1 MNKKRYG
8 RVRQSTET
16 ACVLWDTGDAVRG
29 RLGRSVRTRVLLLTC
44 LLPATTLLYAAALPQ
59 GHSQA
64 HSTKSAPASSA
75 KAGAG
80 SAAAG
85 FAKDVLPVLQKYCVG
100 CHTGKSAQAG
110 IDLSLAK
117 DAGSVLKDRD
127 SWDRVAQNI
136 TSGHMPP
143 TGSPAPTDVQRT
155 TLVSWVQST
164 TAAADC
170 LLKDPGHVTLHR
182 LNRAEYNNTVRDLCG
197 VDISPADSF
206 PNDDVG
212 YGFDNIGDVLSISP
226 LLMEKYI
233 AVAAKV
239 AHAAFQSPD
248 EMLRPVLFDPARL
261 NYANQST
268 RAGDHA
274 VLPALNSEAGCDY
287 SFPEAADYLL
297 RAVAYQ
303 NQAGPEAAKM
313 QIRLDDKEVAVKNVT
328 SGPRDPKPY
337 EILVHV
343 PAGRHHLSVV
353 FTNPFH
359 DDSLPGSRPQRNR
372 DRRLNLKALAVVGPL
387 QGAGALSPLAKQ
399 IGSVP
404 PDAASRSA
412 AARKFLTDFVRRA
425 YRRPAANADV
435 DKLVRCVDLAQS
447 QGETFQQGI
456 EYAMTAA
463 MCSPKFLFRIE
474 TDVPGIP
481 HTVKTGIKT
490 PVRTAAKTAGKSG
503 VKTAVLKADAHK
515 YFLND
520 FALASRLSYFLW
532 STMPDEELFD
542 LAAKGSLQNPAVLA
556 AQAKRMLKDPRS
568 RALSDN
574 FAGQW
579 LQLRSLDG
587 LSPDTKRFTDF
598 DDGLRQAMKT
608 ETELFFQAIV
618 NEDRSVL
625 DFLDAHYTFL
635 NEQLAKHYGIDG
647 VQGADFRRVTLT
659 GDQRGG
665 ILTQASLLTVTS
677 NPTRTS
683 PVKRGKWVMEN
694 LLGTPLPPAPPNVPV
709 LSDDNH
715 GPLVGTLRQ
724 RMEQHRANPACA
736 GCHAR
741 MDPIGFGLENYDA
754 VGKWRIA
761 DGDTPVDPSGVLPDG
776 SKFSGPSQLRQVL
789 MRKKTLFVHCLADK
803 LMTYALG
810 RGLERTDR
818 CNLDDIVN
826 STQKDGDRF
835 SALVAAIVQSDPFRE
850 QRRDRGE

>member
-1 MNKKRYG
+1 MRNTVG
-8 RVRQSTET
+8 T
-16 ACVLWDTGDAVRG
+16 AGVPCNTQGDACG
-29 RLGRSVRTRVLLLTC
+29 TSGIKVRTRALLLTC
-44 LLPATTLLYAAALPQ
+44 LLPATTLLCAAALPP
-59 GHSQA
+59 GHS
-64 HSTKSAPASSA
+64 TGKTDKSAVKSAAPAEM
-75 KAGAG
+75 K

-85 FAKDVLPVLQKYCVG
+85 FGHDVLPVVQKYCVS
-100 CHTGKSAQAG
+100 CHTGKNASAG
-110 IDLSLAK
+110 IDLALAK
-117 DAGSVLKDRD
+117 DVNSVLKDRD
-127 SWDRVAQNI
+127 SWDRVAQNVA
-136 TSGHMPP
+136 SGHMPP
-143 TGSPAPTDVQRT
+143 KGSPAPTGIQRDA
-155 TLVSWVQST
+155 LVNWVQNTT
-164 TAAADC
+164 TAADC
-170 LLKDPGHVTLHR
+170 MLKDPGHVTLRR

-197 VDISPADSF
+197 VDIRPADSF

-226 LLMEKYI
+226 LLMEKYV
-233 AVAAKV
+233 AVAGKV

-248 EMLRPVLFDPARL
+248 EVLRPVLFEPTRL
-261 NYANQST
+261 NYLNQGAS
-268 RAGDHA
+268 AGDHA

-287 SFPEAADYLL
+287 TFPAAADYLL
-297 RAVAYQ
+297 RTVAYQ
-303 NQAGPEAAKM
+303 NQAGTEAAKM
-313 QIRLDDKEVAVKNVT
+313 QIKLDDKEIAVLNV
-328 SGPRDPKPY
+328 SNAVRDPKPY
-337 EILVHV
+337 EMHLHV
-343 PAGRHHLSVV
+343 PAGRHHFSVA
-353 FTNPFH
+353 FLNPFH
-359 DDSLPGSRPQRNR
+359 EELPPTGRQNRNRNR
-372 DRRLNLKALAVVGPL
+372 DRKLNIKELAIVGPL
-387 QGAGALSPLAKQ
+387 QGPNALSPLAKQ
-399 IGSVP
+399 LGAIP
-404 PDAASRSA
+404 ADAASRSL

-425 YRRPAANADV
+425 YRRPAAKDDV
-435 DKLVRCVDLAQS
+435 DKLARFVEMAQT

-474 TDVPGIP
+474 TDVPGITG
-481 HTVKTGIKT
+481 TVKTT
-490 PVRTAAKTAGKSG
+490 AKTVGKSG
-503 VKTAVLKADAHK
+503 VKTAALKADTGR

-532 STMPDEELFD
+532 SSMPDEELFN
-542 LAAKGSLQNPAVLA
+542 LAAKGKLQDPAVLT

-568 RALSDN
+568 HALSDN

-579 LQLRSLDG
+579 LQLRSLDSI
-587 LSPDTKRFTDF
+587 SPDPKRFGGF
-598 DDGLRQAMKT
+598 DEGLRQSMKT

-618 NEDRSVL
+618 SEDRSIL
-625 DFLDAHYTFL
+625 DFLDARYTFL

-647 VQGADFRRVTLT
+647 VQGGDFRRVTLT

-665 ILTQASLLTVTS
+665 ILSQASLLAVTS

-694 LLGTPLPPAPPNVPV
+694 LLGTSLPPAPPGVPPLV
-709 LSDDNH
+709 DDNK

-736 GCHAR
+736 ACHAR

-761 DGDTPVDPSGVLPDG
+761 DGDTPVDASGVLPDG
-776 SKFSGPSQLRQVL
+776 AKFSGPAQLKRVL
-789 MRKKTLFVHCLADK
+789 MGKKTLFVHCLANK

-818 CNLDDIVN
+818 CNLDDIVK

-835 SALVAAIVQSDPFRE
+835 SALVAAIVQSSPFRE

>member
-1 MNKKRYG
+1 M
-8 RVRQSTET
+8 ST
-16 ACVLWDTGDAVRG
+16 AK
-29 RLGRSVRTRVLLLTC
+29 
-44 LLPATTLLYAAALPQ
+44 ATTN
-59 GHSQA
+59 
-64 HSTKSAPASSA
+64 
-75 KAGAG
+75 GATG
-80 SAAAG
+80 S
-85 FAKDVLPVLQKYCVG
+85 FRKDVLPLLQKYCVS

-117 DAGSVLKDRD
+117 DASAVTKDRD
-127 SWDRVAQNI
+127 SWDRVAQN
-136 TSGHMPP
+136 TASGHMPP
-143 TGSPAPTDVQRT
+143 TGQPAPTAAQRNA
-155 TLVSWVQST
+155 LVDWVQST

-170 LLKDPGHVTLHR
+170 LLKDPGHVTLRR
-182 LNRAEYNNTVRDLCG
+182 LNRAEYNNTMRDLCG
-197 VDISPADSF
+197 VDIRPADSF

-248 EMLRPVLFDPARL
+248 EVLRPVLFDPTRL
-261 NYANQST
+261 NYTNQSS

-287 SFPEAADYLL
+287 SFPAAADYLL

-303 NQAGPEAAKM
+303 SQAGPEPAKM
-313 QIRLDDKEVAVKNVT
+313 QIKLDDKEVAIQKVAN
-328 SGPRDPKPY
+328 GPRDPKPY
-337 EILVHV
+337 EIQVHV
-343 PAGRHHLSVV
+343 SAGRHHLSVV

-359 DDSLPGSRPQRNR
+359 DDTPNTNRQQRNR
-372 DRRLNLKALAVVGPL
+372 DRKLNVRALAIVGPL
-387 QGAGALSPLAKQ
+387 QGTNALSPLAKQ
-399 IGSVP
+399 LGSVP
-404 PDAASRSA
+404 ADAPGRSA
-412 AARKFLTDFVRRA
+412 AARRFLTDFVRRA
-425 YRRPAANADV
+425 YRRPAVGDDIA
-435 DKLVRCVDLAQS
+435 KLMRYTEMAQA

-474 TDVPGIP
+474 TDIPGPPPAIK
-481 HTVKTGIKT
+481 TVVKT
-490 PVRTAAKTAGKSG
+490 VAKTAGKSG
-503 VKTAVLKADAHK
+503 GKSGLKTAVLKTDTSR

-532 STMPDEELFD
+532 SSMPDEELFD
-542 LAAKGSLQNPAVLA
+542 LAAKGRLQDTTVLA
-556 AQAKRMLKDPRS
+556 AQAKRMLKDPRA

-579 LQLRSLDG
+579 LQLRSLEG
-587 LSPDTKRFTDF
+587 ISPDTKRFTDF

-618 NEDRSVL
+618 GEDRSVL
-625 DFLDAHYTFL
+625 DFLDARYTFL

-647 VQGADFRRVTLT
+647 VQGSDFRRVTLA

-665 ILTQASLLTVTS
+665 ILTQASLLSVTS

-709 LSDDNH
+709 LSDDNK
-715 GPLVGTLRQ
+715 GLLVGTLRQ

-736 GCHAR
+736 SCHAR

-761 DGDTPVDPSGVLPDG
+761 DGEIPIDPSGVLPDG
-776 SKFSGPSQLRQVL
+776 SKFSGPAQLKQVL
-789 MRKKTLFVHCLADK
+789 MRKQGLFVHCLAEK

-810 RGLERTDR
+810 RGLEHTDR
-818 CNLDDIVN
+818 CNLAGIVS

-835 SALVAAIVQSDPFRE
+835 SALVAAIVQSEPFRE
-850 QRRDRGE
+850 QRKDKGE